1 MSYIFDPLK
10 NKIIDLDPD
19 ERNLGH
25 LLLRQPALN
34 FKDSNVGMTVDRS
47 KNVGTTIDRKNATQ
61 KSVGSLSPFVEP
73 ALSKTDILG
82 NVEKLSKLYDSPVEG
97 NIGPK
102 GLNPR
107 QYKQMMQHL
116 TRPKTKR
123 EFK

>member
-25 LLLRQPALN
+25 LLLRQPELK
-34 FKDSNVGMTVDRS
+34 FKNSSTGVADRQNQS
-47 KNVGTTIDRKNATQ
+47 VNTQMQ
-61 KSVGSLSPFVEP
+61 KSVGPNSADGP

-116 TRPKTKR
+116 IRPKTKR

>member
-1 MSYIFDPLK
+1 MSYIFDPVK

-25 LLLRQPALN
+25 LLLRQPQLKFENSSTGVA
-34 FKDSNVGMTVDRS
+34 DRQNQS
-47 KNVGTTIDRKNATQ
+47 VNKQMQ
-61 KSVGSLSPFVEP
+61 KSVGSNSADGP

-116 TRPKTKR
+116 IRPKTKR

>member
-1 MSYIFDPLK
+1 MSYIFDPVK

-25 LLLRQPALN
+25 LLLRQPQLK
-34 FKDSNVGMTVDRS
+34 FQDSNAGGSTSDRAN
-47 KNVGTTIDRKNATQ
+47 KPLQ
-61 KSVGSLSPFVEP
+61 KSVGSNSADGP

-116 TRPKTKR
+116 IRPKTKR

>member
-34 FKDSNVGMTVDRS
+34 FKDSNVGPLPTA
-47 KNVGTTIDRKNATQ
+47 K
-61 KSVGSLSPFVEP
+61 KSVGSKPSAEP